1 MNASLR
7 LLPACVLLIGL
18 AACSQGPD
26 VIGKGPLQ
34 ARKYRPGWH
43 LDLHTNTQP
52 TARRSPTRPLEA
64 RLPAPAEPA
73 PGRPLT
79 AQAVTVGPVR
89 ALPTRAPKRP
99 SVVPEPPRTSIH
111 SAADPIAAQDEP
123 ENLMPKK
130 RWNWMGVVA
139 LLLAAGTVTLGFSPL
154 GTSAVLLA
162 AGFTALVA
170 GLTLRRI
177 RKREQAGKGF
187 ALIAL
192 LIAFLALVITG
203 VSIAVLGFA

>member
-1 MNASLR
+1 
-7 LLPACVLLIGL
+7 
-18 AACSQGPD
+18 
-26 VIGKGPLQ
+26 
-34 ARKYRPGWH
+34 
-43 LDLHTNTQP
+43 
-52 TARRSPTRPLEA
+52 
-64 RLPAPAEPA
+64 
-73 PGRPLT
+73 
-79 AQAVTVGPVR
+79 
-89 ALPTRAPKRP
+89 
-99 SVVPEPPRTSIH
+99 
-111 SAADPIAAQDEP
+111 
-123 ENLMPKK
+123 MPKK